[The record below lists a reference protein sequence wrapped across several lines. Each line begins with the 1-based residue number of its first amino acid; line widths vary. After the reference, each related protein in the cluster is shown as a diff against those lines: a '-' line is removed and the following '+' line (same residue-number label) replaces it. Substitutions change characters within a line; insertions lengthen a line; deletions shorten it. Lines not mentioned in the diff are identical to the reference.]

1 MLTPSIFHDKRLS
14 QTERVEAALRSP
26 AERQR
31 MIETLL
37 VRYPRHRAM
46 SKFIASFH
54 RPVKDGTHDH
64 GHIGVLLGATRSGKS
79 WVLRDYMTGF
89 PPVHKDGIVEKPVL
103 YIEIMDDMA
112 AHDVVRSTFMALG
125 YVSVPQVKTDALM
138 AMVIEALPDHGVE
151 LIIFD
156 DVDNAL
162 RSQRTGY
169 AKKILAFIK
178 GILDKDYCNILCS
191 GRYELYRILAA
202 AEQIKGRGGL
212 KQAVLEPYRWQV
224 REERE
229 QVRLLLD
236 EIDERLPFAKKSGL
250 ADPDLAAHLY
260 AVSGGVIGQMMN
272 YIEPAAYEAMNDR
285 ADRIE
290 RDHLIHAAKSL
301 MAPGTSFVPFRDKV
315 DPQRLIDE
323 ATEREMQAREDKVA
337 GRLKRPFSKMR
348 KGGFK

>member
-1 MLTPSIFHDKRLS
+1 MLTPSSFHDKRLS
-14 QTERVEAALRSP
+14 QTERAEAALRSP

-54 RPVKDGTHDH
+54 RPVKGGTHDH

-79 WVLRDYMTGF
+79 WVLRDYISAF
-89 PPVHKDGIVEKPVL
+89 PAVQTDGIVEKPVL
-103 YIEIMDDMA
+103 LITVMDDMA
-112 AHDVVRSTFMALG
+112 AHDVIRSTFLALG
-125 YVSVPQVKTDALM
+125 YLSVPHIKTDALM
-138 AMVIEALPDHGVE
+138 AIVIEALPDHGVE

-162 RSQRTGY
+162 KSQRTGY

-178 GILDKDYCNILCS
+178 GILDKDCCNVLCA
-191 GRYELYRILAA
+191 GRSELYGILAA
-202 AEQIKGRGGL
+202 ADQIKGRGGL
-212 KQAVLEPYRWQV
+212 KQTVLEPYRWQV
-224 REERE
+224 RDERE

-236 EIDERLPFAKKSGL
+236 EIDERLPFARKSGL

-272 YIEPAAYEAMNDR
+272 YVEPAAYEAMNDR
-285 ADRIE
+285 ANRIE
-290 RDHLIHAAKSL
+290 RDHFIHVAKSL

-323 ATEREMQAREDKVA
+323 ATEKEMQAREDKLA
-337 GRLKRPFSKMR
+337 GRLKSPFTKTR
-348 KGGFK
+348 KGGYR